1 MKRYYL
7 AYGSNLNINQMRF
20 RCPTARLI
28 GTAVIK
34 DYGLLFRGS
43 KTGSYLTIEPKQGA
57 SVPVAVWTIEKEDED
72 ALDRYEGYP
81 GFYKKTELPVELEE
95 GTQTAMVYVMNDEA
109 KGKFRLPAEYY
120 YYEI

>member
-28 GTAVIK
+28 GTSVIK

-43 KTGSYLTIEPKQGA
+43 KTGSYLTIELKQGA

-72 ALDRYEGYP
+72 ALA
-81 GFYKKTELPVELEE
+81 EL
-95 GTQTAMVYVMNDEA
+95 
-109 KGKFRLPAEYY
+109 LP
-120 YYEI
+120 